1 MTNLEYVQLALDEL
15 GHFEKPKTYRDWIR
29 ETHGIIVNP
38 SDVTKVATSWTNR
51 KHGID
56 KKVQDAA
63 ARYLNLA
70 GSYQLALTCLKRAKP
85 CQ

>member
-15 GHFEKPKTYRDWIR
+15 GNFEKPKVYRDWIY
-29 ETHGIIVNP
+29 EVHGVVVNP

-56 KKVQDAA
+56 KKVEQAA
-63 ARYLNLA
+63 ARYIKAA
-70 GSYQLALTCLKRAKP
+70 GSYTLALTCLKRQKS
-85 CQ
+85 CL